1 MSGESKIR
9 ESDRPV
15 DDRRP
20 VSGIAD
26 RNSSPE
32 KAHIEGTVEKIVF
45 ASEDT
50 GFTVLRVHEDG
61 KSVPT
66 TAVGA
71 FPSVTPGE
79 MLRLSGR
86 WVLDKRFGRQ
96 FRAESYESIMP
107 ATAAGIERYLGSGL
121 IRGIGPVM
129 AGRLVGR
136 FGVDTLRVIDTL
148 PERLRQV
155 EGIGP
160 KRTGMIT
167 RAWAEQKEI
176 RNVMLFLHAHGV
188 SSAYA
193 TKIFK
198 KYGAESVSVLRE
210 NPYRLAE
217 DIFGIGFKTADKIA
231 QDMGVEPD
239 SPVRAEA
246 GVLYVLGQF
255 TQQGHVFYP
264 RGDTIEK
271 AASTL
276 EIPSDL
282 VESALERLKNSGKI
296 VIYDRD
302 GGEAAVYLRAM
313 HLYETGTADALKTLL
328 RVPAKT
334 VKIDV
339 GKAIRWVERNNDTE
353 LSPGQKEAIRQSVG
367 ARVLVIT
374 GGPGTGKTTLIKS
387 LVDIYEKKEV
397 RLALCAPTGRAAK
410 RLSEATG
417 REAKTVHRLL
427 EYSPKKGRF
436 TRDER
441 NPLDANKVIVDETS
455 MVDIALMNN
464 LLKAVSPGASLV
476 FVGDVDQ
483 LPSVGPGNVLGEII
497 QSGVFPVVK
506 LATIFRQ
513 AARSMIIMNAHRINR
528 GETPVLK
535 GTSAD
540 QDFYFVEKDDPE
552 EVRGTIVEMAT
563 RRIPAKFGF
572 DPVSDI
578 QVLSP
583 MHKGPAGVARL
594 NDELQ
599 KVLNPGEGGV
609 LRGGHLFR
617 VGDKVMQVRN
627 DYDKEVFNGD
637 VGRISEINQ
646 PEQRVVVVYEGRDVP
661 YDFSELDE
669 VVPAY
674 AISVHKSQGTEFP
687 AVLVPLV
694 TQHYVLLQR
703 NLLYTAV
710 TRATKLAVLV
720 GSKKALNIAIRNDK
734 IARRY
739 TNLAERLRVAVG

>member
-1 MSGESKIR
+1 VASKDDASKIINPQGDLR
-9 ESDRPV
+9 STSEVGDR
-15 DDRRP
+15 
-20 VSGIAD
+20 G
-26 RNSSPE
+26 SSPGE
-32 KAHIEGTVEKIVF
+32 TQIEGTVERVVF

-50 GFTVLRVHEDG
+50 GFTVLRIQEDG
-61 KSVPT
+61 KSYPT
-66 TAVGA
+66 TAVGS

-86 WVLDKRFGRQ
+86 WVLDRRFGRQ
-96 FRAESYESIMP
+96 FRADSYESIMP

-136 FGVDTLRVIDTL
+136 FGVDTLRVIDAL

-160 KRTGMIT
+160 KRTKMIT
-167 RAWAEQKEI
+167 SAWAEQREI

-198 KYGAESVSVLRE
+198 KYGPESVSVLRE

-217 DIFGIGFKTADKIA
+217 DILGVGFKTADKIA
-231 QDMGVEPD
+231 QDMGIEPD

-246 GVLYVLGQF
+246 GVLYTLSRF

-264 RGDTIEK
+264 RTDTIKE
-271 AASTL
+271 ASNTL
-276 EIPSDL
+276 EVSSDL

-296 VIYDRD
+296 VIYERD
-302 GGEAAVYLRAM
+302 GAETAVYLKRM
-313 HLYETGTADALKTLL
+313 HLCETGTADALKTLT
-328 RVPAKT
+328 RVPGRT

-339 GKAIRWVERNNDTE
+339 EKAVRWVERNNDIE
-353 LSPGQKEAIRQSVG
+353 LSPEQKEAIRESVS

-374 GGPGTGKTTLIKS
+374 GGPGTGKTTLIRS
-387 LVDIYEKKEV
+387 LVDIYEKKDLK
-397 RLALCAPTGRAAK
+397 LALCAPTGRAAK

-417 REAKTVHRLL
+417 REAKTIHRML
-427 EYSPKKGRF
+427 EYSPKKGKF
-436 TRDER
+436 IRDER
-441 NPLDANKVIVDETS
+441 NPLDADKVIVDEVS
-455 MVDIALMNN
+455 MVDIALAQS
-464 LLKAVSPGASLV
+464 LLEAVPPNASLV

-497 QSGVFPVVK
+497 QSGVFPVVR
-506 LATIFRQ
+506 LETIFRQ
-513 AARSMIIMNAHRINR
+513 AAQSMIILNAHRINR

-535 GTSAD
+535 GTGPD
-540 QDFYFVEKDDPE
+540 QDFYFIEKDDPE
-552 EVRGTIVEMAT
+552 EVCRTIVDMAT

-572 DPVSDI
+572 DPVNDI

-583 MHKGPAGVARL
+583 MHKGAAGVARL

-609 LRGGHLFR
+609 LRAGHLFR
-617 VGDKVMQVRN
+617 VGDKVMQIRN

-637 VGRISEINQ
+637 VGRISEMNQ
-646 PEQRVVVVYEGRDVP
+646 PDQRVTVVYEGRDVA
-661 YDFSELDE
+661 YDLSELDE
-669 VVPAY
+669 VAPAY

-687 AVLVPLV
+687 AVLIPML

-739 TNLAERLRVAVG
+739 TNLAERLAGG